1 MKKPNKI
8 TSLLSVSML
17 ILSLNSASAQEK
29 SKLPDL
35 APQETKDIIDLLRTC
50 DSTLEKCQ
58 EAHKDKDKV
67 IVNQDE
73 QITVQRK
80 RIEELEKADSS
91 ILNNKT
97 FWFIL
102 GSIFTGV
109 VYKLTR

>member
-1 MKKPNKI
+1 MLI
-8 TSLLSVSML
+8 CSVS
-17 ILSLNSASAQEK
+17 SASAQTK
-29 SKLPDL
+29 IPDL
-35 APQETKDIIDLLRTC
+35 VPQETKDLAELLKAC

-67 IVNQDE
+67 IANQDE

-97 FWFIL
+97 LWFII